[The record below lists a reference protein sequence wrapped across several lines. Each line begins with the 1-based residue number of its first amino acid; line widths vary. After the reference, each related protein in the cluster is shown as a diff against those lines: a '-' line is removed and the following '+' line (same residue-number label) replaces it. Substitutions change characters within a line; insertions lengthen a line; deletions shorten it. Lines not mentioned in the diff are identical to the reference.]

1 MAPKA
6 PKGSARRVLKAED
19 KQLRDYELLLVISPE
34 VIDEELE
41 GTVDKISQL
50 ITDRG
55 GEISATEPWGKRKL
69 AYPIEHFTEGHY
81 VLIKFRFETT
91 LCSEL
96 EASLRIS
103 EEILRHLLINLD
115 S

>member
-1 MAPKA
+1 MVS
-6 PKGSARRVLKAED
+6 KGAARQVLKTEAG
-19 KQLRDYELLLVISPE
+19 QLRDYELLLVISPE
-34 VIDEELE
+34 VIDEEFE

-81 VLIKFRFETT
+81 VLIKFSFETI
-91 LCSEL
+91 LCKEL
-96 EASLRIS
+96 EATLRIS
-103 EEILRHLLINLD
+103 EEILRHLLINLA

>member
-1 MAPKA
+1 MV
-6 PKGSARRVLKAED
+6 PKGSARQELKAED

-41 GTVDKISQL
+41 GTVAKISQL
-50 ITDRG
+50 ITERG
-55 GEISATEPWGKRKL
+55 GEISSTEPWGKRKL

-81 VLIKFRFETT
+81 VLIKFSFETA

-103 EEILRHLLINLD
+103 EEILRHLLINLG

>member
-1 MAPKA
+1 MVA
-6 PKGSARRVLKAED
+6 KGSARRALKAEI
-19 KQLRDYELLLVISPE
+19 KQLRNYELLLIVSPE
-34 VIDEELE
+34 VLDEELE
-41 GTVDKISQL
+41 GRVDKISQI
-50 ITDRG
+50 ITERG

-81 VLIKFRFETT
+81 VLIKFSFETA
-91 LCSEL
+91 LCKEL

>member
-1 MAPKA
+1 MVS
-6 PKGSARRVLKAED
+6 KGAARPVMKTEAG
-19 KQLRDYELLLVISPE
+19 QLRDYELLLIISPE

-41 GTVDKISQL
+41 GRVDKISQT
-50 ITDRG
+50 ITERG
-55 GEISATEPWGKRKL
+55 GVVSSTEPWGKRKL

-81 VLIKFRFETT
+81 VLIKFSFEPA
-91 LCSEL
+91 LCREF

-103 EEILRHLLINLD
+103 EEILRHLLINLG

>member
-1 MAPKA
+1 MA
-6 PKGSARRVLKAED
+6 PKGSARQELKTEE
-19 KQLRDYELLLVISPE
+19 KQLRDYELLLIISPE
-34 VIDEELE
+34 VVDEELE
-41 GTVDKISQL
+41 SRVDKIGQL
-50 ITDRG
+50 IIERG

-81 VLIKFRFETT
+81 VLIRFSFDPA
-91 LCSEL
+91 LCREF

-103 EEILRHLLINLD
+103 EEIIRHLLINLG